1 MPKRARRIAVL
12 VTLAVCAYLP
22 ALQLPFIADDYSQIP
37 RATQYSAQGWVPLW
51 HDLNLRTRATY
62 VFLSA
67 VLGRA
72 FGFTPLPFYA
82 ASLLLHSL
90 CVLMVYAT
98 CVWSEVSEPLAFWA
112 ACFFAVYEGHQEA
125 VMWLAASSDLLVFL
139 FGMAAWVC
147 WVRWIQSRSWKWYGL
162 ALASFLAATASKESA
177 WIFPLLMLM
186 PLLVTRQRLR
196 FALTALLPFFAITA
210 TFVAW
215 NWGSR
220 VGDVGYQDS
229 RFSLSAPWAL
239 VALSSFWRLFFVWGF
254 IALAVILWIGK
265 RRDAWVVS
273 LGSLWAILSLLP
285 YSFLTYMPYVPS
297 RHTYIASAGLSWIVG
312 AAAVRLSEYKSRVP
326 LIGLCL
332 AALTI
337 NLEILWVKKMS
348 QFRERAEPS
357 ELLKQAAKDAKGP
370 LYIDCWPLPDF
381 LAQDVLAGSGSR
393 AIFRG
398 PGAQSRS
405 NCFSVEYMNREG
417 QLIHEFRRLGSQ
429 RHGVFY

>member
-1 MPKRARRIAVL
+1 MPQRARRIAVL

-37 RATQYSAQGWVPLW
+37 RAMQYSAQGWAPLW
-51 HDLNLRTRATY
+51 HDLGLRTRATY

-67 VLGRA
+67 ILGRA
-72 FGFTPLPFYA
+72 FGFTPFPFYA
-82 ASLLLHSL
+82 ASMVLHIL
-90 CVLMVYAT
+90 CVLLLYAT
-98 CVWSEVSEPLAFWA
+98 SVWSEVGERLAFWA

-125 VMWLAASSDLLVFL
+125 VMWVAASSDLLVFL

-147 WVRWIQSRSWKWYGL
+147 WVRWLQGRGWKWYGL

-177 WIFPLLMLM
+177 CIFPVLMFL
-186 PLLVTRQRLR
+186 PLLVTRQRVPS
-196 FALTALLPFFAITA
+196 ALAGLSPFFAIAITY
-210 TFVAW
+210 VAW

-220 VGDVGYQDS
+220 VGDAGYQDI

-239 VALSSFWRLFFVWGF
+239 VALRSFWRLFFVWGL
-254 IALAVILWIGK
+254 IALGVILWLGK
-265 RRDAWVVS
+265 RRDAWLVS
-273 LGSLWAILSLLP
+273 LGSAWAILGLMP

-297 RHTYIASAGLSWIVG
+297 RHTYIASAGLAWIVG
-312 AAAVRLSEYKSRVP
+312 AAAVRLSGYKSRVP
-326 LIGLCL
+326 LVALCL
-332 AALTI
+332 AALTV
-337 NLEILWVKKMS
+337 NLEILWVKKMA

-357 ELLKQAAKDAKGP
+357 ELLKQAAKEAKGP

-398 PGAQSRS
+398 PGAQSTS